1 MSDQCGFCP
10 TKIDTNMLV
19 LGDQWIEFCAPCG
32 ESETL
37 TNAPTGEVA
46 TIKAVFDNIADG
58 TPLITH
64 PAPPAPPVPVL
75 EGILVNGV
83 TITEREATEIY
94 EEDYLYSQ

>member
-37 TNAPTGEVA
+37 TNAHTGEVA

-64 PAPPAPPVPVL
+64 PAPPVPVL
-75 EGILVNGV
+75 EGILVDGMP
-83 TITEREATEIY
+83 ITEREATALY